1 MTSVSPIRI
10 LVAEDHA
17 VVRDGLVAILNREA
31 DISVVAEA
39 EDGQQAVELYKLHQ
53 PDLTL
58 MDLRMPNLDGVEAI
72 AQIRADYPQAKI
84 IVLTTYDTDE
94 DIYRGLQA
102 GARGYL
108 LKDTTSEE
116 LLQSIHTVHRGQRYV
131 PSNIALKLSDRLGA
145 TALTQRE
152 QQVIQLLVNGKG
164 NADIMSTLNISEGTV
179 KFHINNILNKLNV
192 SDRTQ
197 AVIVALKRG
206 LARLNP

>member
-1 MTSVSPIRI
+1 MTSSPIRI

-31 DISVVAEA
+31 DMTVVAEA
-39 EDGQQAVELYKLHQ
+39 EDGQQAVELYDLHQ

-72 AQIRADYPQAKI
+72 AQIRATAPQAKI

-116 LLQSIHTVHRGQRYV
+116 LLQSIHTVHQGQRYV

-164 NADIMSTLNISEGTV
+164 NADIMSALNISEGTV

>member
-10 LVAEDHA
+10 LVVEDHA

-164 NADIMSTLNISEGTV
+164 NADIMSALNISEGTV

>member
-1 MTSVSPIRI
+1 MTSSPIRI

-31 DISVVAEA
+31 DMTVVAEA
-39 EDGQQAVELYKLHQ
+39 EDGQQAVELYNLHQ

-72 AQIRADYPQAKI
+72 AQIRATAPQAKI

-116 LLQSIHTVHRGQRYV
+116 LLQSIHTVHQGQRYV

-164 NADIMSTLNISEGTV
+164 NADIMSALNISEGTV

>member
-1 MTSVSPIRI
+1 MASSPIRI

-17 VVRDGLVAILNREA
+17 VVRDGLVAILDRQV
-31 DISVVAEA
+31 DMTVVAEA
-39 EDGQQAVELYKLHQ
+39 ENGQQAVDLHRLHQ

-58 MDLRMPNLDGVEAI
+58 MDLRMPKMDGVEAI
-72 AQIRADYPQAKI
+72 AQIRAASPNARI

-108 LKDTTSEE
+108 LKDTTSED
-116 LLQSIHTVHRGQRYV
+116 LLQAIHIVHRGQRYV
-131 PSNIALKLSDRLGA
+131 PSNIALKLSDRLDA

-164 NADIMSTLNISEGTV
+164 NSEIMTALGISEGTV
-179 KFHINNILNKLNV
+179 KFHINNILSKLNV

-206 LARLNP
+206 LARLDP

>member
-1 MTSVSPIRI
+1 MTSSPIRI

-31 DISVVAEA
+31 DMTVVAEA
-39 EDGQQAVELYKLHQ
+39 EDGQQAVELYDLHQ

-72 AQIRADYPQAKI
+72 GQIRATAPQAKI

-108 LKDTTSEE
+108 LKDTTSEK
-116 LLQSIHTVHRGQRYV
+116 LLQSIHTVHQGQRYV

-164 NADIMSTLNISEGTV
+164 NADIMSALNISEGTV

>member
-10 LVAEDHA
+10 LVVEDHA

>member
-1 MTSVSPIRI
+1 MTSSPIRI

-31 DISVVAEA
+31 DMTVVAEA
-39 EDGQQAVELYKLHQ
+39 EDGQQAVELYDLHQ

-72 AQIRADYPQAKI
+72 GQIRATAPQAKI

-116 LLQSIHTVHRGQRYV
+116 LLQSIHTVHQGQRYV

-164 NADIMSTLNISEGTV
+164 NADIMSALNISEGTV